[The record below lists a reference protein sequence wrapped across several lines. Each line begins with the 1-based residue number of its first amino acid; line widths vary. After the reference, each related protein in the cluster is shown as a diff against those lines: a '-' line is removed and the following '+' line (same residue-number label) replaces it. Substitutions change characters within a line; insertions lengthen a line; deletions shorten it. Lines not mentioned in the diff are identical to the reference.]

1 FHKMPGENL
10 LSGGGSMKEVGQAE
24 ERPHWVKID
33 GREKLSAAGIVS
45 LEGFDE
51 REIHAALPDSILV
64 IGGRNLKVTS
74 FSAETGD
81 LSAEGKIDWL
91 RYSGRLPRR
100 AGFLAKLSR

>member
-1 FHKMPGENL
+1 MPGENL
-10 LSGGGSMKEVGQAE
+10 LSGGGIMKEMRQGE

-33 GREKLSAAGIVS
+33 GRGKLAAAGIVS

-64 IGGRNLKVTS
+64 IGGKNLKVTA

-81 LSAEGKIDWL
+81 LSAEGRIDYL

-100 AGFLAKLSR
+100 AGFLEKLSR

>member
-1 FHKMPGENL
+1 MRETQ
-10 LSGGGSMKEVGQAE
+10 QAE
-24 ERPHWVKID
+24 KRPHWVKID
-33 GREKLSAAGIVS
+33 ERGKLSAAGIVS

-51 REIHAALPDSILV
+51 REIHAALPESMLV
-64 IGGRNLKVTS
+64 IGGRNLKVTG

-100 AGFLAKLSR
+100 AGFLEKLSR

>member
-1 FHKMPGENL
+1 
-10 LSGGGSMKEVGQAE
+10 MKEMRQGE

-33 GREKLSAAGIVS
+33 GRGRLTAAGIVS

-64 IGGRNLKVTS
+64 IGGKNLKVTA

-81 LSAEGKIDWL
+81 LSAEGRIDYL

-100 AGFLAKLSR
+100 AGFLEKLSR

>member
-1 FHKMPGENL
+1 
-10 LSGGGSMKEVGQAE
+10 MKETQQAE
-24 ERPHWVKID
+24 EKPHWVRID
-33 GREKLSAAGIVS
+33 GRRKLSAAGIVS

-64 IGGRNLKVTS
+64 IGGRDLKVTG

-81 LSAEGKIDWL
+81 LFAEGRIDYL

-100 AGFLAKLSR
+100 AGFLEKLSR